1 MFIKLDINTLRLLA
15 FTNAL
20 FANNKDL
27 LLQIEYILV
36 LEDALHK
43 ANIIH

>member
-1 MFIKLDINTLRLLA
+1 MKLDINTLHLFV

-27 LLQIEYILV
+27 LLQIKYILI
-36 LEDALHK
+36 LEDTSHK